1 MVDRGKA
8 SATAH
13 AIQGL
18 IKYHGLRDEK
28 LRIPYHDSISV
39 CVDKLSTKTTIQF
52 DESLMKD
59 VVTMNGRKPTVR
71 ELQRI
76 ESVLNPIRILAKTD
90 VRARVASV
98 NSLSKGKGL
107 GFSASAFASLGLAAT
122 TALNLQLSRRK
133 LTEIVRLG
141 TGSATRSLVG
151 GYAIWYAKK
160 KGFSYAEQL
169 AKPSDIDMQMIV
181 VPIHSEVRTEM
192 AHQDALTSP
201 FFDAR
206 LTYLRGALAKMKRAI
221 QLRDIAR
228 ICELTEID
236 TLNLHA
242 TTMTG
247 DSRLFVLK
255 PETLQVMETVAQL
268 RSTERVPAWY
278 SMDTGP
284 SVFVN
289 TLPKYGSLV
298 QKRILEETGLD
309 SLRSGAGDGAA
320 LTNEHLFYQR
330 AIRR

>member
-1 MVDRGKA
+1 MADNGKA

-28 LRIPYHDSISV
+28 RRLPYHDSISV
-39 CVDKLSTKTTIQF
+39 CVDRLSTKTTIQF
-52 DESLMKD
+52 YKSLKRD
-59 VVTMNGRKPTVR
+59 VITINGREPSRR
-71 ELQRI
+71 EVERI

-90 VRARVASV
+90 VKARIVSV
-98 NSLSKGKGL
+98 NNLSKGKGL

-122 TALNLQLSRRK
+122 KALNLQISPRK
-133 LTEIVRLG
+133 LNEIVRLG

-160 KGFSYAEQL
+160 RGASYAEQL
-169 AKPSDIDMQMIV
+169 AKPCDIDMHMIV

-192 AHQDALTSP
+192 AHLEARTSP

-206 LTYLRGALAKMKRAI
+206 IRYLRGALAEMKRAI
-221 QLRDIAR
+221 QQRDVAR

-247 DSRLFVLK
+247 NSRLLVLK
-255 PETLQVMETVAQL
+255 SETLQVIETVAQM
-268 RSTERVPAWY
+268 RSKENIPVWY

-284 SVFVN
+284 SVFIN
-289 TLPKYGSLV
+289 TLPKYGRV
-298 QKRILEETGLD
+298 VEKRIREETGLNT
-309 SLRSGAGDGAA
+309 LRSGAGDGAKS
-320 LTNEHLFYQR
+320 TNEHLF
-330 AIRR
+330 

>member
-1 MVDRGKA
+1 LVDKGKA

-18 IKYHGLRDEK
+18 IKYHGLRNEK
-28 LRIPYHDSISV
+28 LRLPYHDSISV

-52 DESLMKD
+52 DENLTRD
-59 VVTMNGRKPTVR
+59 VITINGREPTIR

-76 ESVLNPIRILAKTD
+76 ESVLDSIRVLAKKD
-90 VRARVASV
+90 VKARIASV

-107 GFSASAFASLGLAAT
+107 GFSASAFASLGLAAVR
-122 TALNLQLSRRK
+122 ALNLQILPRK
-133 LTEIVRLG
+133 LSEIVRLG

-151 GYAIWYAKK
+151 GYAIWYARKR
-160 KGFSYAEQL
+160 GFSYAEQL
-169 AKPSDIDMQMIV
+169 AKPGDIDMQMIV
-181 VPIHSEVRTEM
+181 VPIHSEVKTEM
-192 AHQDALTSP
+192 AHQEALTSP

-206 LTYLRGALAKMKRAI
+206 LRYLRGVLAKMKKAI
-221 QLRDIAR
+221 RLRDIAR

-255 PETLQVMETVAQL
+255 PETLRVMETVTDM
-268 RSTERVPAWY
+268 RSKEEALVWY

-289 TLPKYGSLV
+289 TLPKYGNLV
-298 QKRILEETGLD
+298 EKRIREETGLD
-309 SLRSGAGDGAA
+309 SLRSGAGDGAT
-320 LTNEHLFYQR
+320 LTNEHLF
-330 AIRR
+330 

>member
-1 MVDRGKA
+1 LTNKGKA

-28 LRIPYHDSISV
+28 LRLPYHDSISV
-39 CVDKLSTKTTIQF
+39 CVDKLSTKTTVHF
-52 DESLMKD
+52 DENLTSD
-59 VVTMNGRKPTVR
+59 VITINGREPTKR
-71 ELQRI
+71 ELQRV
-76 ESVLNPIRILAKTD
+76 ESVLNSIRVLARKD
-90 VRARVASV
+90 VKARIASM

-107 GFSASAFASLGLAAT
+107 GFSASAFASLGLAAVR
-122 TALNLQLSRRK
+122 ALNLQISPRK
-133 LTEIVRLG
+133 LSEIVRLG

-151 GYAIWYAKK
+151 GYAIWYARKR
-160 KGFSYAEQL
+160 GFSYAEQL
-169 AKPSDIDMQMIV
+169 AKPGDIDIEMIV
-181 VPIHSEVRTEM
+181 VPIHSEVKTEM
-192 AHQDALTSP
+192 AHQEALTSP

-206 LTYLRGALAKMKRAI
+206 LRYLRGALAKMKRAI
-221 QLRDIAR
+221 RLRDTAR

-255 PETLQVMETVAQL
+255 PETLRVMETVADM
-268 RSTERVPAWY
+268 RSREEVPVWY

-289 TLPKYGSLV
+289 TLPEYGSLV
-298 QKRILEETGLD
+298 EKRIREETGLE
-309 SLRSGAGDGAA
+309 SLRSGAGDGA
-320 LTNEHLFYQR
+320 TSTDEHLF
-330 AIRR
+330 

>member
-1 MVDRGKA
+1 LADRGKA

-28 LRIPYHDSISV
+28 LRLPYHDSISV
-39 CVDKLSTKTTIQF
+39 CVDKLSTKTTVQLEE
-52 DESLMKD
+52 DLTRD
-59 VVTMNGRKPTVR
+59 VITINGREPTIR

-76 ESVLNPIRILAKTD
+76 ESVLNSIRVLARKD
-90 VRARVASV
+90 IKARIASV

-122 TALNLQLSRRK
+122 RALNLQISPRK
-133 LTEIVRLG
+133 LSETVQLG

-151 GYAIWYAKK
+151 GYAIWYARKR
-160 KGFSYAEQL
+160 GFSYAEQL
-169 AKPSDIDMQMIV
+169 AKPGDIDMQMIV
-181 VPIHSEVRTEM
+181 VPIHSEVKTEM
-192 AHQDALTSP
+192 AHQEALTSP

-206 LTYLRGALAKMKRAI
+206 LRYLRGAIAKMKKAI
-221 QLRDIAR
+221 RLRDIAR

-255 PETLQVMETVAQL
+255 PETLRVMETVTDM
-268 RSTERVPAWY
+268 RSREGVPVWY

-284 SVFVN
+284 SVFMN
-289 TLPKYGSLV
+289 TLPQYGSLV
-298 QKRILEETGLD
+298 EKRIREETGLD
-309 SLRSGAGDGAA
+309 SLRSGAGDGAT
-320 LTNEHLFYQR
+320 LTNEHLF
-330 AIRR
+330 

>member
-1 MVDRGKA
+1 LVDKGKA

-28 LRIPYHDSISV
+28 LRLPYHDSISV

-52 DESLMKD
+52 DENLARD
-59 VVTMNGRKPTVR
+59 VVTINGREPTRR

-76 ESVLNPIRILAKTD
+76 ESVLNSIRILAKRD
-90 VRARVASV
+90 LKARIGSV

-122 TALNLQLSRRK
+122 RALNLQLSQRK
-133 LTEIVRLG
+133 LCEIVRLG

-151 GYAIWYAKK
+151 GYAIWYAQKM
-160 KGFSYAEQL
+160 GLSYAEQL
-169 AKPSDIDMQMIV
+169 AEPTDIDMQMIV
-181 VPIHSEVRTEM
+181 VPIHSEVKTEM
-192 AHQDALTSP
+192 AHQEALTSP

-206 LTYLRGALAKMKRAI
+206 LRYLRRALAKMKRAI
-221 QLRDIAR
+221 QQRDIVR
-228 ICELTEID
+228 ICELAEID

-247 DSRLFVLK
+247 DNRLFVLR
-255 PETLQVMETVAQL
+255 PETLQVMETVMDM
-268 RSTERVPAWY
+268 RSTERIPVWY

-289 TLPKYGSLV
+289 TLPEYRSLV
-298 QKRILEETGLD
+298 EKGIREETGLD
-309 SLRSGAGDGAA
+309 CLRSGAGDGAT
-320 LTNEHLFYQR
+320 LTNEHLF
-330 AIRR
+330 

>member
-1 MVDRGKA
+1 MVDKGKA

-28 LRIPYHDSISV
+28 LRLPYHDSISV

-52 DESLMKD
+52 DENLARDD
-59 VVTMNGRKPTVR
+59 VTINGREPTRR

-76 ESVLNPIRILAKTD
+76 ESVLNSIRILARRDLK
-90 VRARVASV
+90 ARIASV

-122 TALNLQLSRRK
+122 RALNFQLSKRK
-133 LTEIVRLG
+133 LCEIVRLG

-151 GYAIWYAKK
+151 GYAIWYAQKM
-160 KGFSYAEQL
+160 GLSYAEQL
-169 AKPSDIDMQMIV
+169 AEPTDIDMQMIV
-181 VPIHSEVRTEM
+181 VPIHSEVKTEM
-192 AHQDALTSP
+192 AHQEALTSP

-206 LTYLRGALAKMKRAI
+206 LRYLSRALAKMKRAI
-221 QLRDIAR
+221 QQRDIVR
-228 ICELTEID
+228 ICELAEID

-247 DSRLFVLK
+247 DNRLFVLK
-255 PETLQVMETVAQL
+255 PETLQVMETVMDM
-268 RSTERVPAWY
+268 RSTERIPVWY

-289 TLPKYGSLV
+289 TLPEYGSLV
-298 QKRILEETGLD
+298 EKRIREEARLD
-309 SLRSGAGDGAA
+309 CLRSGAGDGAT
-320 LTNEHLFYQR
+320 LTDEHLF
-330 AIRR
+330 

>member
-1 MVDRGKA
+1 LADNGKA

-28 LRIPYHDSISV
+28 LRLPYHDSISV
-39 CVDKLSTKTTIQF
+39 SVDKLSTKTTVRF
-52 DESLMKD
+52 DENLTRD
-59 VVTMNGRKPTVR
+59 VITINGREPTSR

-76 ESVLNPIRILAKTD
+76 ESVLNSIRVLGRKD
-90 VRARVASV
+90 VKARIVSV

-107 GFSASAFASLGLAAT
+107 GFSASAFASLGLAAVR
-122 TALNLQLSRRK
+122 ALNLQISPRK
-133 LTEIVRLG
+133 LSEIVRLG

-151 GYAIWYAKK
+151 GYAIWYARKR
-160 KGFSYAEQL
+160 GFSYAEQL

-181 VPIHSEVRTEM
+181 IPIHSEVKTEM
-192 AHQDALTSP
+192 AHQEALTSP

-206 LTYLRGALAKMKRAI
+206 LRYLRGALAKMKRAI
-221 QLRDIAR
+221 QLRDVPR

-255 PETLQVMETVAQL
+255 PETLRVMETVTDM
-268 RSTERVPAWY
+268 RSREGVPVWY

-289 TLPKYGSLV
+289 TLPEHGSLV
-298 QKRILEETGLD
+298 EKIIREETGLD
-309 SLRSGAGDGAA
+309 SLKSGAGDGAT
-320 LTNEHLFYQR
+320 LTNEHLF
-330 AIRR
+330 

>member
-1 MVDRGKA
+1 MVDKGKA

-28 LRIPYHDSISV
+28 LRLPYHDSISV

-52 DESLMKD
+52 EENLARD
-59 VVTMNGRKPTVR
+59 VVTINGREPTRR

-76 ESVLNPIRILAKTD
+76 ESVLNSIRIFAKRD
-90 VRARVASV
+90 LKARIASV

-122 TALNLQLSRRK
+122 RALNFQLSKRK
-133 LTEIVRLG
+133 LCEIVRLG

-151 GYAIWYAKK
+151 GYAIWYAQKM
-160 KGFSYAEQL
+160 GLSYAEQL
-169 AKPSDIDMQMIV
+169 AEPTDIDMQMIV
-181 VPIHSEVRTEM
+181 VPIHSEVKTEM
-192 AHQDALTSP
+192 AHQEALTSP

-206 LTYLRGALAKMKRAI
+206 LRYLRRALAKMKRAI
-221 QLRDIAR
+221 QQRDIVR
-228 ICELTEID
+228 ICELAEID

-247 DSRLFVLK
+247 DNRLFVLK
-255 PETLQVMETVAQL
+255 PETLQVMETVMDM
-268 RSTERVPAWY
+268 RSTERIPVWY

-289 TLPKYGSLV
+289 TLPEYGSLV
-298 QKRILEETGLD
+298 EKRIREETGLGC
-309 SLRSGAGDGAA
+309 LRSGVGDGAT
-320 LTNEHLFYQR
+320 LTDEHLF
-330 AIRR
+330 

>member
-1 MVDRGKA
+1 LVDKGKA

-18 IKYHGLRDEK
+18 IKYHGLRNEK
-28 LRIPYHDSISV
+28 LRLPYHDSISV

-52 DESLMKD
+52 DENLTRD
-59 VVTMNGRKPTVR
+59 VITINGREPTIR

-76 ESVLNPIRILAKTD
+76 ESVLDSIRVLAKKD
-90 VRARVASV
+90 VKARIASV

-107 GFSASAFASLGLAAT
+107 GFSASAFASLGLAAVR
-122 TALNLQLSRRK
+122 ALNLQILPRK
-133 LTEIVRLG
+133 LSEIVRLG

-151 GYAIWYAKK
+151 GYAIWYARKR
-160 KGFSYAEQL
+160 GFSYAEQL
-169 AKPSDIDMQMIV
+169 AKPGDIDMQMIV
-181 VPIHSEVRTEM
+181 VPIHSEVKTEM
-192 AHQDALTSP
+192 AHQEALTSP

-206 LTYLRGALAKMKRAI
+206 LRYLRGVLAKMKKAI
-221 QLRDIAR
+221 RLRDIAR

-255 PETLQVMETVAQL
+255 PETLRVMETVTDM
-268 RSTERVPAWY
+268 RSREGVPVWY

-284 SVFVN
+284 SVFMN
-289 TLPKYGSLV
+289 TLPQYGSLV
-298 QKRILEETGLD
+298 EKRIREETGLD
-309 SLRSGAGDGAA
+309 SLRSGAGDGAT
-320 LTNEHLFYQR
+320 LTNEHLF
-330 AIRR
+330 

>member
-1 MVDRGKA
+1 MADSGKA

-28 LRIPYHDSISV
+28 LRLPYHDSISV

-52 DESLMKD
+52 DKNLTRD
-59 VVTMNGRKPTVR
+59 VITINGREPTIR
-71 ELQRI
+71 EIQRI
-76 ESVLNPIRILAKTD
+76 ESVLNSIRVLTKKD
-90 VRARVASV
+90 VKARIASV

-107 GFSASAFASLGLAAT
+107 GFSASAFASLGLAAAR
-122 TALNLQLSRRK
+122 ALNLQLSLRK
-133 LTEIVRLG
+133 LSEIVRLG

-151 GYAIWYAKK
+151 GYAIWYAQ
-160 KGFSYAEQL
+160 KGGLSYAEQL
-169 AKPSDIDMQMIV
+169 AKPGDIDMQMIV
-181 VPIHSEVRTEM
+181 VPIHSEVKTEM
-192 AHQDALTSP
+192 AHQEALTSP

-206 LTYLRGALAKMKRAI
+206 LRYLRGALAKMKRAI

-255 PETLQVMETVAQL
+255 PETLRVMETVTDM
-268 RSTERVPAWY
+268 RSMEEVPVWY

-298 QKRILEETGLD
+298 EKRIREETGLD
-309 SLRSGAGDGAA
+309 SLRSSAGDGAT
-320 LTNEHLFYQR
+320 LTNEHLF
-330 AIRR
+330 